1 MGAGRGPA
9 MANDDFEDFVV
20 GTALYEEEM
29 GQRFVPT
36 KATKPLWEQNVVDA
50 EGRRRF
56 HGAFTGGYSAG
67 YFNTARHAAPRRAAH
82 TPAAAPREDG
92 ATPLCPL
99 RAREL
104 LLSRRCQ
111 CARRKPRGGT

>member
-92 ATPLCPL
+92 ATPLCP
-99 RAREL
+99 
-104 LLSRRCQ
+104 SPP
-111 CARRKPRGGT
+111 PRP